1 MPPELL
7 NNDPDGF
14 AWGVWHDRTPKLVGQ
29 VKDAHPYGSAQRRA
43 LDGLLDE
50 IAGGLIAPLGAGP
63 GEAVDQATWAAWG
76 TDYFG
81 TPWLD
86 APFLGSESY
95 FYRRLLDAVGFFGPG
110 AWQGI
115 DPFAFL
121 KEAELRDPA
130 LESDLAA
137 LDALGGRLVPEQGQI
152 KLLASLWGN
161 QADLGYLIDK
171 SAGPGLGGSAGSGSG
186 GSGSAGLGP
195 GGPGSAGSG
204 SGGSA
209 GPSATEPAG
218 LVADDSAAFWAA
230 LGPGADV
237 ILVADNAGRE
247 LLADLV
253 LIDHLLRHGQAASVA
268 LHVKPSPYYVSDATT
283 ADVLACLRRL
293 TATPGSTHSGSAA
306 QIAARL
312 TAALRAGQ
320 LTLDTHDFYCAPW
333 SYHRLPADLAACY
346 RRASLTILKGDLN
359 YRRLTGDRAWP
370 ATTPLTSV
378 TAYFPGRVAALRT
391 LKSDVVTGL
400 DPAVVARL
408 DATRQ
413 PWRTNGQHGLIQVRP
428 S

>member
-7 NNDPDGF
+7 NNDPGGF
-14 AWGVWHDRTPKLVGQ
+14 AWGVWHDRTPKLVRQ
-29 VKDAHPYGSAQRRA
+29 VRDGHPYGPAQRRA

-95 FYRRLLDAVGFFGPG
+95 FYRRLLDAVGFFRPG
-110 AWQGI
+110 AWRGI

-121 KEAELRDPA
+121 KEAELRAPD

-137 LDALGGRLVPEQGQI
+137 LAAVDQLPAEQQRQT

-161 QADLGYLIDK
+161 RADLGFLLDN
-171 SAGPGLGGSAGSGSG
+171 AGQP
-186 GSGSAGLGP
+186 
-195 GGPGSAGSG
+195 
-204 SGGSA
+204 
-209 GPSATEPAG
+209 EPAG
-218 LVADDSAAFWAA
+218 LVADDSAALWSA
-230 LGPGADV
+230 LGPAAHV
-237 ILVADNAGRE
+237 VLVADNAGRE
-247 LLADLV
+247 MLADLV
-253 LIDHLLRHGQAASVA
+253 LVDHLLQAGQAASVA

-293 TATPGSTHSGSAA
+293 AAAPAGPAPAGPAPGGPAPGGAA
-306 QIAARL
+306 RIAARL

-320 LTLDTHDFYCAPW
+320 LTLATHDFYCAPW
-333 SYHRLPADLAACY
+333 SYHRLPADLADCY
-346 RRASLTILKGDLN
+346 RRASLTLLKGDLN
-359 YRRLTGDRAWP
+359 YRRLVGDRAWP
-370 ATTPLTSV
+370 PTIPLASV

-391 LKSDVVTGL
+391 LKSDVVAGL
-400 DPAVVARL
+400 DPAVVRRL
-408 DATRQ
+408 DATGQ
-413 PWRTNGQHGLIQVRP
+413 PWRTNGQHGLIQVTP
-428 S
+428 LT